1 MNKRAKQKARQP
13 TEQATIATS
22 SIPAGNLVSGR
33 RTMRAMNTGY
43 SESGASH
50 SKGSLAGWEPLA
62 SSPTSDIGAN
72 LPELRARSR
81 SLHQSAPIATSAIAT
96 SRTQT
101 IGSGLKLRARVDAET
116 LGITKEAAKAWEL
129 RTMKRF
135 ELWAGSKFCDLLKK
149 DNWYDQQDIVFTG
162 ALLNGDGWAA
172 IKFRKPTPSM
182 PFMLRIHLFEADRVS
197 NPDSYETS
205 GLAAMQVQVTNPEN
219 GNRIINGVEIDVD
232 GAIVA
237 YWVCNRY
244 PYDPTNMYE
253 MPKWTRV
260 EAWGKETGLPNI
272 LQIGHNERADQYRCV
287 PYLAPVIETLKQVS
301 RYTDAELMSAI
312 IKAFFTIFFEENV
325 PTGIGGLPISETLN
339 PKDKV
344 SLDPN
349 DFELGPG
356 SINSLPPGYKVTTVD
371 ASRTLSTFEPFTNQL
386 IRQIGAAIEQPYEVL
401 LKAFNSSYSAS
412 RAALLQAY
420 AAMKIRRTWFAR
432 DFCQPI
438 YEIWL
443 TEAVATGK
451 IDAPGFFD
459 DIFTR
464 QAWCG
469 AEWYGPV
476 MGVLD
481 PVKEAQGAILRVQ
494 HGFSTREK
502 ESAEMTG
509 TDVDANLEQ
518 LAMEQETMKRLG
530 ITFPV
535 LSVPL
540 ERIEDD
546 EEEKGGGKKQ

>member
-1 MNKRAKQKARQP
+1 MNRRAKLKARQP
-13 TEQATIATS
+13 TANVPTIAS
-22 SIPAGNLVSGR
+22 MPAGNLVSGR

-50 SKGSLAGWEPLA
+50 SKGSLAGWDPSA
-62 SSPTSDIGAN
+62 SSPASDIGAN

-101 IGSGLKLRARVDAET
+101 IGSGLRLRPRID
-116 LGITKEAAKAWEL
+116 AKALGMDKDQAKEWEL
-129 RTMKRF
+129 KTARRF

-172 IKFRKPTPSM
+172 IKFRKPTPWM

-197 NPDSYETS
+197 NPDSYQIS
-205 GLAAMQVQVTNPEN
+205 SLSAMQVQVTNPGN
-219 GNRIINGVEIDVD
+219 GNRIINGVEIDID

-237 YWVCNRY
+237 YWICNRY

-260 EAWGKETGLPNI
+260 EAWGQETGLPNI

-312 IKAFFTIFFEENV
+312 IKAFFTVFFEETY
-325 PTGIGGLPISETLN
+325 PTGLNGMPIIEAFASREKIT
-339 PKDKV
+339 
-344 SLDPN
+344 LDPN
-349 DFELGPG
+349 AFELGPG

-371 ASRTLSTFEPFTNQL
+371 GSRTLSTFEPFTNQL
-386 IRQIGAAIEQPYEVL
+386 LRQIGAAIEQPYEVL

-420 AAMKIRRTWFAR
+420 AATKIRRTWFAR

-443 TEAVATGK
+443 AEAVATGK

-459 DIFTR
+459 DPFIR

-494 HGFSTREK
+494 HGLSTREK
-502 ESAEMTG
+502 EAAEMTG
-509 TDVDANLEQ
+509 TDWDSNIEQ
-518 LAMEQETMKRLG
+518 IAMEQQTMTDLG
-530 ITFPV
+530 VSFPV
-535 LSVPL
+535 LGVP
-540 ERIEDD
+540 IETINDDD
-546 EEEKGGGKKQ
+546 EGGGKKQ